1 MEKKSL
7 LNRTKKFIKDNET
20 ALSVGMLFIPGVGL
34 LGQGVRHGI
43 KYALQAQRATD
54 TFKTVNKMPKIKYV
68 PQPKGTSGNWLTQNR
83 LNTQR
88 RFLKDRDVYKVKY
101 NQYKKEQ
108 ADLAEKSMKNMI
120 KYTGTGLALS
130 GSGIYV
136 AGKKNRNNSR

>member
-1 MEKKSL
+1 
-7 LNRTKKFIKDNET
+7 
-20 ALSVGMLFIPGVGL
+20 
-34 LGQGVRHGI
+34 
-43 KYALQAQRATD
+43 
-54 TFKTVNKMPKIKYV
+54 MPKIKYV

-88 RFLKDRDVYKVKY
+88 RFLRDRDVYKVKY

-108 ADLAEKSMKNMI
+108 ADLAEKSMKKMI